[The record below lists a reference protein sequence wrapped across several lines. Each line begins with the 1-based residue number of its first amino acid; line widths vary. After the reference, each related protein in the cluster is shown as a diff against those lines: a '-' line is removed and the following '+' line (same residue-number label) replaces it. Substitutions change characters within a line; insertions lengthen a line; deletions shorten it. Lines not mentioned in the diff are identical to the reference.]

1 MAQTTQIKL
10 NCNAFYCRCNKIY
23 MYKVFSKI
31 KGILQMHKHFQ
42 HVLDDIHNF
51 SFYTHLNPTSSIHR
65 TIGNKSQIN
74 RLLTKGEENE
84 TQTTWN

>member
-1 MAQTTQIKL
+1 
-10 NCNAFYCRCNKIY
+10 
-23 MYKVFSKI
+23 
-31 KGILQMHKHFQ
+31 MHKHLQ
-42 HVLDDIHNF
+42 HVLDDIYTIF

-65 TIGNKSQIN
+65 VVENKSQIN